1 MTKILAVNAGSSSL
15 KYQLYDA
22 EDFNVLASGIVERIG
37 MSDAIITI
45 KADGEKHKRV
55 MEILDHD
62 KAVALALEDIVTYS
76 PVKDLSEIKG
86 VGHRVVHGGEAFS
99 DSVKVD
105 EDAIKKVDELSK
117 LAPLHN
123 PANLVGY
130 YAFKEALTDAEHTF
144 VFDTA
149 FHQTMDPK
157 AYLYALPYSYY
168 EDYAVRKYGMHG
180 TSHKYIATRTAEL
193 LNKPVEEVNTIVCH
207 LGNGA
212 SLAAIKGGKV
222 IDTSMGFTPLAGV
235 MMGTRTGDVDT
246 AVFPYLL
253 EQTGLDVNEL
263 LDVYNKQSGML
274 GISGLSN
281 DAREIEDATNA
292 GEERAVL
299 TSEMYAYKIA
309 NYIGTY
315 FVHLGSVDAIVF
327 TAGIGENDSGVRAR
341 VIDNVSEAL
350 KIDFDHELNSSVRGV
365 EIELSKP
372 GSETKVFI
380 IPTDEELM
388 IAEDTKRLLGL

>member
-1 MTKILAVNAGSSSL
+1 MNKILAVNAGRSSL
-15 KYQLYDA
+15 KYQLFDA
-22 EDFNVLASGIVERIG
+22 ENFDVLASGQIERIG
-37 MSDAIITI
+37 KEDAIVSI
-45 KADGEKHKRV
+45 KANGEKHKRV
-55 MEILDHD
+55 IPILDHEA
-62 KAVALALEDIVTYS
+62 AVAVSLEDILEYS
-76 PVKDLSEIKG
+76 TLENLDDIKG
-86 VGHRVVHGGEAFS
+86 VGHRVVHGGEEFS
-99 DSVKVD
+99 ESVKVT
-105 EDAIKKVDELSK
+105 EDAIAKVDALSV

-123 PANLVGY
+123 PANLTGY
-130 YAFKEALTDAEHTF
+130 RAFKNALKDAEHTF

-149 FHQTMDPK
+149 FHQTMEPK
-157 AYLYALPYSYY
+157 AYLYALPYKYY

-180 TSHKYIATRTAEL
+180 TSHKYIANRTAEL

-235 MMGTRTGDVDT
+235 MMGTRTGDVDP

-253 EQTGLDVNEL
+253 EQTGLDVNQL
-263 LDVYNKQSGML
+263 IDVYNKESGML

-299 TSEMYAYKIA
+299 TSDMYAYKIS

-315 FVHLGSVDAIVF
+315 FVHLGRVDAIVF

-341 VIDNVSEAL
+341 IIDNVSEAL
-350 KIDFDHELNSSVRGV
+350 HINFDHELNKSVRGV
-365 EIELSKP
+365 EVELSTE
-372 GSETKVFI
+372 GSQTQVFI

-388 IAEDTKRLLGL
+388 IAEDTKRILGL

>member
-1 MTKILAVNAGSSSL
+1 MNKILAVNAGSSSL
-15 KYQLYDA
+15 KYQLFDA
-22 EDFNVLASGIVERIG
+22 ENFDVLASGQIERIG
-37 MSDAIITI
+37 KEDAIVSI
-45 KADGEKHKRV
+45 KANGEKHKRV
-55 MEILDHD
+55 IPILDHEA
-62 KAVALALEDIVTYS
+62 AVAVSLEDILEYS
-76 PVKDLSEIKG
+76 TLENLDDIKG
-86 VGHRVVHGGEAFS
+86 VGHRVVHGGEEFS
-99 DSVKVD
+99 ESVKVT
-105 EDAIKKVDELSK
+105 EDAIAKVDALSV

-123 PANLVGY
+123 PANLTGY
-130 YAFKEALTDAEHTF
+130 RAFKNALKDAEHTF

-149 FHQTMDPK
+149 FHQTMEPK
-157 AYLYALPYSYY
+157 AYLYALPYKYY

-180 TSHKYIATRTAEL
+180 TSHKYIANRTAEL

-235 MMGTRTGDVDT
+235 MMGTRTGDVDP

-253 EQTGLDVNEL
+253 EQTGLDVNQL
-263 LDVYNKQSGML
+263 IDVYNKESGML

-299 TSEMYAYKIA
+299 TSDMYAYKIS

-315 FVHLGSVDAIVF
+315 FVHLGRVDAIVF

-341 VIDNVSEAL
+341 IIDNVSEAL
-350 KIDFDHELNSSVRGV
+350 HINFDHELNKSVRGV
-365 EIELSKP
+365 EVELSTE
-372 GSETKVFI
+372 GSQTQVFI

-388 IAEDTKRLLGL
+388 IAEDTKRILGL